1 MAKSSGMPLQVRHV
15 ADALHKE
22 FDGLIHM
29 ADSTKM
35 SPEEFERKFL
45 SRALAAFV
53 ARRYAELTPEQA
65 ADAVIDGANDVGIDA
80 IAFADNGLHL
90 LLIQSKWKDK
100 GTAGFGIDD
109 ARAFWDGLTSIDQQ
123 KFDRFNERFKAHTEQ
138 VRTVLTDPRGRITLV
153 VVLMGEGT
161 LSAAVRERFH
171 ALESEFNT
179 DFDKKL
185 DHDVWSLQRIWEAV
199 RDGLAEPAIHLSAHM
214 NEWIRISEPYDAYQ
228 GRVSAIEIAQW
239 HAANGDRLFSKNIR
253 QSLGLTAVNH
263 ELVSTLVNNPHDFW
277 YFNNGITVLCD
288 RVDRK
293 AWSLGHKGPAE
304 VLMEGASVVNGAQT
318 VAAIAEAARR
328 DPDKVTEA
336 YVGVKVIS
344 TSNCPEGF
352 GNSVT
357 RATNVQNRVEQR
369 DLVVALD
376 PAQVAIR
383 EDFALSLDKTYTFRR
398 GEPDPLPE
406 AGCSVV
412 QAATALACA
421 HRKVDLA
428 VRAKRNTDLLW
439 ETETYALLF
448 KPVPNAFQ
456 IWHSVLI
463 MRAVGAALQD
473 SKAKWIGRARA
484 VADQADFLVTHIVF
498 RCIDLEDIDTPDYNL
513 TSVLARIP
521 GLVSSVLTW
530 LIFAIDAEF
539 GPTSF
544 INSTMTNPL
553 RCVLLVDLVLAR
565 LSDTALIPEL
575 PSDYKPAPRPKR
587 QRRPNAVPTLVDA
600 GRIQDGTILSFEYA
614 TKPEQDAL
622 QSWLAEDPRRGQ
634 AAWINDRSKPLVW
647 AVDGKRY
654 SPTGL
659 VTEIWNR
666 AGWSPE
672 VRPVAVQGP
681 SRWSIKGEGT
691 LWELALGVLSKQ
703 EEEGDE
709 DRS

>member
-1 MAKSSGMPLQVRHV
+1 MAKPGGMPLRVQHV
-15 ADALHKE
+15 AGALHKE

-35 SPEEFERKFL
+35 APEEFERKFL

-53 ARRYAELTPEQA
+53 ARRLADLTPEQA
-65 ADAVIDGANDVGIDA
+65 AEAVIDGANDVGIDA

-123 KFDRFNERFKAHTEQ
+123 KFERFNERFEAHAEQ
-138 VRTVLTDPRGRITLV
+138 VKAVLADPRGRITLV
-153 VVLMGEGT
+153 VVLMGEGA
-161 LSAAVRERFH
+161 LSAAVLERFH
-171 ALESEFNT
+171 ALEDEFNVG
-179 DFDKKL
+179 FDKKL
-185 DHDVWSLQRIWEAV
+185 DHDVWSLQRVWEAV
-199 RDGLAEPAIHLSAHM
+199 RDGLAEPPIHLSAHM
-214 NEWIRISEPYDAYQ
+214 DEWLRIGEPYDAYQ
-228 GRVSAIEIAQW
+228 GRVSAVEIAQW
-239 HAANGDRLFSKNIR
+239 YEANGDRLFSKNIR
-253 QSLGLTAVNH
+253 RSLGLTAVNH
-263 ELVSTLVNNPHDFW
+263 ELVNTLLTSPDDFW

-293 AWSLGHKGPAE
+293 AWSLSHKGPAE
-304 VLMEGASVVNGAQT
+304 VLMDGASVVNGAQT

-328 DPDKVTEA
+328 NPDQVAEA
-336 YVGVKVIS
+336 YVAVKVIS
-344 TSNCPEGF
+344 TGNCPEGF

-376 PAQVAIR
+376 PAQVEIR

-428 VRAKRNTDLLW
+428 VRAKRSTDLLW
-439 ETETYALLF
+439 EAETYALLF
-448 KPVPNAFQ
+448 KPAPSAFQ
-456 IWHSVLI
+456 IWHSVVI

-473 SKAKWIGRARA
+473 AKIQWTGRARS
-484 VADQADFLVTHIVF
+484 VADQANFLVTHIVF
-498 RCIDLEDIDTPDYNL
+498 RCIDLEGIETPDYDL
-513 TSVLARIP
+513 TPVLARIP
-521 GLVSSVLTW
+521 DLVASILTW
-530 LIFAIDAEF
+530 LIVAIDSEF
-539 GPTSF
+539 GVTSF
-544 INSTMTNPL
+544 ISSTIMNPS
-553 RCVLLVDLVLAR
+553 RCVQLVDLVVAHVAH
-565 LSDTALIPEL
+565 TALVPDL
-575 PSDYKPAPRPKR
+575 PADYKPAPRPKR
-587 QRRPNAVPTLVDA
+587 PRRPNAVPTLVDA
-600 GRIQDGTILSFEYA
+600 GRIQEGAILLFECA
-614 TKPEQDAL
+614 TKPEREAIER
-622 QSWLAEDPRRGQ
+622 WLAEDSRRGQ
-634 AAWINDRSKPLVW
+634 AAWTNDRSKPLVW
-647 AVDGKRY
+647 AVDGKKY

-666 AGWSPE
+666 AGWDPE

-681 SRWSIKGEGT
+681 SRWAIKGEGS
-691 LWELALGVLSKQ
+691 LWQLALEVLAQ
-703 EEEGDE
+703 RDEGYDE
-709 DRS
+709 

>member
-1 MAKSSGMPLQVRHV
+1 MVKPSGMPLQVRHV

-29 ADSTKM
+29 GDATKM

-53 ARRYAELTPEQA
+53 ARRLADLTPEQA
-65 ADAVIDGANDVGIDA
+65 GDAVIDGANDVGIDA

-90 LLIQSKWKDK
+90 LLIQSKWKDR

-123 KFDRFNERFKAHTEQ
+123 NFERFNERFEAHAEQ
-138 VRTVLTDPRGRITLV
+138 VKAVLTDPRGRITLV
-153 VVLMGEGT
+153 VVLMGGGT
-161 LSAAVRERFH
+161 LSSAVLERFD
-171 ALESEFNT
+171 ALKSEFNT
-179 DFDKKL
+179 GFDKKL

-199 RDGLAEPAIHLSAHM
+199 RGGLAEPPIQLSAHM
-214 NEWIRISEPYDAYQ
+214 DEWIRIGEPYDAYQ
-228 GRVSAIEIAQW
+228 GRASAVEIAHW
-239 HAANGDRLFSKNIR
+239 FDTHGDRLFSKNIR

-263 ELVSTLVNNPHDFW
+263 ELVSTLVNSPHDFW

-288 RVDRK
+288 RVERK

-328 DPDKVTEA
+328 APDGVAEA
-336 YVGVKVIS
+336 YVGLKVIS
-344 TSNCPEGF
+344 TGNCPEGF

-376 PAQVAIR
+376 SAQIAIR

-412 QAATALACA
+412 QAAIALACA

-428 VRAKRNTDLLW
+428 VRAKRSTDLLW
-439 ETETYALLF
+439 EAETYALLF
-448 KPVPNAFQ
+448 KPAPTAFQ
-456 IWHSVLI
+456 IWHSYLI

-473 SKAKWIGRARA
+473 AKTKWTGRARA
-484 VADQADFLVTHIVF
+484 VAEQADFLITHIVF
-498 RCIDLEDIDTPDYNL
+498 RRIDPEGIDTPDYDL
-513 TSVLARIP
+513 ASVLARIP
-521 GLVSSVLTW
+521 ELVDSVLTW
-530 LIFAIDAEF
+530 LIFCIDDEF
-539 GPTSF
+539 GATSF
-544 INSTMTNPL
+544 ISSTITNPV
-553 RCVLLVDLVLAR
+553 RCALLVDLVVAR
-565 LSDTALIPEL
+565 LADTTLSPDL
-575 PSDYKPAPRPKR
+575 PCDYKPAPRPKR

-600 GRIQDGTILSFEYA
+600 GRIRDGTILSFEYA
-614 TKPEQDAL
+614 TKPEREAL
-622 QSWLAEDPRRGQ
+622 QSWLAEDSRRGQ
-634 AAWINDRSKPLVW
+634 AAWVNDRSKPLVW
-647 AVDGKRY
+647 AIDGRRY

-666 AGWSPE
+666 AGWSPD

-691 LWELALGVLSKQ
+691 LWELALDVLAKQ

-709 DRS
+709 GRA